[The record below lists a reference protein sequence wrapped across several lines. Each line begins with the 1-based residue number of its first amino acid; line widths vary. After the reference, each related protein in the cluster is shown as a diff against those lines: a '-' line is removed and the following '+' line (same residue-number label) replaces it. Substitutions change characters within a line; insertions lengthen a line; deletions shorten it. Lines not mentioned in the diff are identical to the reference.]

1 MPAVTSAA
9 GLLTLLDDDND
20 ELKKYAL
27 TNLDK
32 VVDQFWYQISGSIAA
47 VEALYEDE
55 DFKDRELAALIA
67 SKVWLRAVGVWG
79 GRFGRSPTCL

>member
-20 ELKKYAL
+20 VLKKHAL
-27 TNLDK
+27 VNLDK
-32 VVDQFWYQISGSIAA
+32 VVDQFWYEISGSIAA

-55 DFKDRELAALIA
+55 GFKDRVQGAAAPAGAIGR
-67 SKVWLRAVGVWG
+67 RAVVCA
-79 GRFGRSPTCL
+79 RATAIA